1 MTISGRALCLRI
13 ELLAHAPRAITRMEI
28 ITTMNK
34 KPFPVRPAG
43 PYKPVRYLS
52 VSAVLKGHHPEW
64 LDEGSPGTLWDVSK
78 HLPTFCRPNKADV
91 DSNRAIEPNF
101 LILQSPA
108 AARFLGPQEPRKEVV
123 VSDEERRIR
132 SWLLCCERFPNN
144 PPLLTAAVLLPLL
157 IGKRSFF
164 IWPWFDS
171 VLR

>member
-1 MTISGRALCLRI
+1 MTLVYISGRKLDHLRPPRCPQRIEASLLRQEFFSMTISGRALCLRI

-78 HLPTFCRPNKADV
+78 HLPTLCRPNKADI

-132 SWLLCCERFPNN
+132 S
-144 PPLLTAAVLLPLL
+144 
-157 IGKRSFF
+157 
-164 IWPWFDS
+164 
-171 VLR
+171 